1 MSYSDEDLEQL
12 EEQYVGLEGRCNDVI
27 SRYLEREFTHERAN
41 EFVRHGLCRRL
52 RLMTRCIAKV
62 FEILP
67 PQSCEV
73 PGADVLHDVTV
84 QLHAFS
90 FNTFGCLDNLAH
102 AWVLEKGVKK
112 KNGDPLPLQRVGFG
126 SGCTEVRDSLPDRF
140 VEYLLEI
147 RDWYENLENFR
158 HALAHRIPMYIP
170 PGYLDEEQAAK
181 YSSIQGQINDAVGR
195 KDFAIADRLE
205 DKQAALLSFHPIA
218 THSFGENA
226 KIVYFHAQMLSDI
239 GTVQE
244 IASRLLPEFDGWVIM
259 EDAAGAGVCGAPGHR
274 TPDPRGGLRKTG
286 SASKG

>member
-12 EEQYVGLEGRCNDVI
+12 EEQYVGLEGRCNDLI
-27 SRYLEREFTHERAN
+27 SRYLEREFTNARAE
-41 EFVRHGLCRRL
+41 EFVHHGLCRRL
-52 RLMTRCIAKV
+52 RLMTRCIVKV

-67 PQSCEV
+67 PGSCEV
-73 PGADVLHDVTV
+73 PEADVLHDVTV

-102 AWVLEKGVKK
+102 AWVLDKEVKK
-112 KNGDPLPLQRVGFG
+112 ENGDPLPPQRVGFG
-126 SGCTEVRDSLPDRF
+126 STYTVVRDSLPDRF

-147 RDWYENLENFR
+147 QDWYENLENFR

-170 PGYLDEEQAAK
+170 PGYLDDENAAK
-181 YSSIQGQINDAVGR
+181 YSGIQEQINDAVER
-195 KDFAIADRLE
+195 RDFATADQLADE
-205 DKQAALLSFHPIA
+205 QAALLSFHPIA

-244 IASRLLPEFDGWVIM
+244 IASRLLPEFDG
-259 EDAAGAGVCGAPGHR
+259 
-274 TPDPRGGLRKTG
+274 
-286 SASKG
+286 